1 MDQILGFKVWDHE
14 EKCPYLAG
22 RRARLPLYYPL
33 TVMSGADLDL
43 ALSQGARR
51 AGVYLYRVSCRA
63 CRACEPIRLD
73 VRQFEPR
80 RRHRRVLA
88 KGDAQLTTVIG
99 TAVADEERAAIY
111 NLHKEGRGLSDEEH
125 SPISA
130 DQYREFLVETCCE
143 TVEFGYFRNDRLVAS
158 AIADVGENSLS
169 AVYCSY
175 DPAESDLS
183 LGTYSVLKQWE
194 FCRATDRRYLYLGF
208 YIAESPHMNYKAS
221 FLPHQ
226 RRIAGE
232 WMDFPE
238 S

>member
-22 RRARLPLYYPL
+22 RQARLPLYYPL
-33 TVMSGADLDL
+33 TAMSGADLDL

-51 AGVYLYRVSCRA
+51 AGIYLYHVCCRA

-73 VRQFEPR
+73 VKKFEPR

-88 KGDAQLTTVIG
+88 KGDAHLRTVIG
-99 TAVADEERAAIY
+99 APIADEEHARIY
-111 NLHKEGRGLSDEEH
+111 NLHKLGRGLSDEGQAEINAH
-125 SPISA
+125 
-130 DQYREFLVETCCE
+130 QYGEFLVESCCK
-143 TVEFGYFRNDRLVAS
+143 TVEFGYYREDRLVA
-158 AIADVGENSLS
+158 AATADLGDDSLS
-169 AVYCSY
+169 AVYCCY
-175 DPAESDLS
+175 DPGESDLS

-194 FCRATDRRYLYLGF
+194 FCRETDRRYLYLGF
-208 YIAESPHMNYKAS
+208 YIAESPHMNYKAT

-226 RRIAGE
+226 RRIAGVWTE
-232 WMDFPE
+232 FAE